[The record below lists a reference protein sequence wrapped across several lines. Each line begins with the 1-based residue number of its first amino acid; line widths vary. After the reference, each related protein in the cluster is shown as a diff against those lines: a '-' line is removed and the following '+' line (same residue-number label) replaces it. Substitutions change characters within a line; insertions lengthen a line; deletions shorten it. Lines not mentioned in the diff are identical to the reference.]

1 MSRQIIKDKQDLTFL
16 SWTKI
21 RNSSGTVGSF
31 FKAYTEIGNKK
42 TYYKLSN
49 YDVRNGITGHECVNE
64 IIAARLLEILDIPHL
79 NYNLIYA
86 DIVIDGNK
94 HTTYVCSSE
103 DFKKPGDS
111 KIALDIYYQM
121 ERLDNETPLEFCI
134 RQGWED
140 YIYKML
146 LVDFLI
152 LNRDRHGANIE
163 VLRNSRSKTIRLA
176 DLFDH
181 GLSLIFSAATTADI
195 CGADVMEDKPVQCF
209 VGSKSARDNL
219 NIIPP
224 NYNLNI
230 KELKE
235 QDREYIFEGIDGIMP
250 QQWQDKVWEMIWK
263 RWRYYESVCNKR

>member
-181 GLSLIFSAATTADI
+181 GLSLIFSAATAADI